1 MKNLFYLLLFIIS
14 TNITLAQIDPNSL
27 GYYNDAL
34 LYSRTFMNGSARIMG
49 LGGANIALGGDISS
63 TSNNPAGLGFFRKS
77 QASISPAML
86 FNSSQAS
93 YLGESLAD
101 NKATPNIANAGVVFS
116 LAKPDYEKKE
126 WKGGSIAV
134 SFSRI
139 NNFQSRFN
147 YEGFNRQNSMAD
159 FFVEQTN
166 GINYQDLN
174 VPTDDIRNLSE
185 LAYMTF
191 MIENFA
197 DAENEYFTY
206 ARDENNELSGTFQTE
221 TVTNTGSQNQWNIAY
236 GGNYDDK
243 LYFGASL
250 GVGTINYKTRREY
263 TEIIEG
269 SGELKSFDFT
279 DELQVK
285 GTSIN
290 ASLGLI
296 YRVHDVVRLGISVQ
310 TPSWFFM
317 RENYGTSLAGQFEG
331 LILDENEEVRV
342 TNESTVL
349 GTYNYRLTTPFRLS
363 AGLSVFAG
371 KYGFISADAEY
382 IAYNTAQL
390 NAEDFSFQSDNK
402 TIKNLYQPTLNFRL
416 GAEFRYQMLRLRG
429 GVALY
434 QDPYTN
440 IDDTDRS
447 IMYFTGGLGV
457 HAGKFFVDLAVVYH
471 QRDEVFVP
479 YTLQDFSHSSVNLQ
493 QNFTNAILTA
503 GFSF

>member
-1 MKNLFYLLLFIIS
+1 MKNLFYLFLFIIS
-14 TNITLAQIDPNSL
+14 INSLISQIDPNSL

-34 LYSRTFMNGSARIMG
+34 QYSRTFMNGSARIMG

-63 TSNNPAGLGFFRKS
+63 ASNNPAGLGFFRKS
-77 QASISPAML
+77 QASISPAMI
-86 FNSSQAS
+86 FNSSETD
-93 YLGESLAD
+93 YLGENLAD
-101 NKATPNIANAGVVFS
+101 NKTIPNVANAGVVFS
-116 LAKPDYEKKE
+116 LAKPDYEDAE
-126 WKGGSIAV
+126 WKGGSIAI
-134 SFSRI
+134 SFSRL
-139 NNFQSRFN
+139 NNFQNRFT
-147 YEGFNRQNSMAD
+147 YEGFNTQNTMAD

-166 GINYQDLN
+166 GTNYLDLN

-206 ARDENNELSGTFQTE
+206 ARDVNNEFIGTFQSE
-221 TVTNTGSQNQWNIAY
+221 TVINTGSQNQWNIAF

-263 TEIIEG
+263 SEIIEG
-269 SGELKSFDFT
+269 DGELRSFDFI

-296 YRVHDVVRLGISVQ
+296 YRVHDVVRLGVSMQ

-331 LILDENEEVRV
+331 LILGEGEEVRN
-342 TNESTVL
+342 TDESTVL

-363 AGLSVFAG
+363 AGISIFAG

-390 NAEDFSFQSDNK
+390 NASDFSFQSDNK

-416 GAEFRYQMLRLRG
+416 GAELRFQMLRLRG
-429 GVALY
+429 GAALY

-457 HAGKFFVDLAVVYH
+457 HTGNFFVDLAVIYH
-471 QRDEVFVP
+471 QTEGVFVP

-493 QNFTNAILTA
+493 QNFTNAVLTA